1 MSTNGYIDAPE
12 RQCFGKFKFATKK
25 RAKLHLRRART
36 FAGRGDMMAYL
47 CPHCDYYHLGTKPGV
62 KAKRR
67 RAESDQM
74 RYTERN
80 DATATGGG
88 EGEDST

>member
-1 MSTNGYIDAPE
+1 MNGYIDAPE
-12 RQCFGKFKFATKK
+12 RQCLGKFKFATKA
-25 RAKLHLRRART
+25 RAKLHLRRVRSMS
-36 FAGRGDMMAYL
+36 GRGDMMAYR

-62 KAKRR
+62 KKRR
-67 RAESDQM
+67 RAEERQM

-88 EGEDST
+88 EGENST